1 MESKKAEL
9 WETELPGAGD
19 GRNGKMLVKG
29 YKRPVITV
37 TSSGDLMG
45 NYS

>member
-1 MESKKAEL
+1 MEFKKAEL
-9 WETELPGAGD
+9 RETEFPGAGD

-29 YKRPVITV
+29 NKLPVIRV
-37 TSSGDLMG
+37 TSSGNLMG